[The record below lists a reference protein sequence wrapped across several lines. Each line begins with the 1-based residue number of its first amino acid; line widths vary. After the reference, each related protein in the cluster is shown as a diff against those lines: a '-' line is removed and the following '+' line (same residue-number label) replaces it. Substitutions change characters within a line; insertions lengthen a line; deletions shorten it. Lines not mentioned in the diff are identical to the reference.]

1 MSTEST
7 PSESGRFTVEGDLFL
22 PEELRSE
29 LSRQYSGL
37 IEKSDLSTLARRYP
51 IVAVGD
57 MVCHTFISAGVVP
70 KIIVFDLKTQ
80 RGDIPPE
87 WIDEFMSV
95 PGAQLKVRSPPA
107 VLSKELWDTLV
118 MAWNFPGTS
127 KIQVEGEEDLAGLA
141 CIYLMK
147 GAIIVYGLP
156 GRGMTGIV
164 SGQQTMAAA
173 LGILERMRPVSP

>member
-7 PSESGRFTVEGDLFL
+7 PSESDRFTVKADLFL
-22 PEELRSE
+22 PEELRGA
-29 LSRQYSGL
+29 LSRQYSGM
-37 IEKSDLSTLARRYP
+37 IEKADLPALARRYP

-80 RGDIPPE
+80 RGDIPVD

-95 PGAQLKVRSPPA
+95 PGAQLKVKSPPA
-107 VLSKELWDTLV
+107 VLSKQLWDTLV

-147 GAIIVYGLP
+147 GAIVVYGLP
-156 GRGMTGIV
+156 GKGMTGIV
-164 SGQQTMAAA
+164 SGQQTMAVA
-173 LGILERMRPVSP
+173 LDILKRMKPVAP